1 MPASPYTARRTT
13 PSMTGTTRRVHPEWN
28 DAASVVF
35 VGGGPRTVGL
45 LERFA
50 ASASELLGGRDV
62 HIHVVDPYPA
72 GGGRIWRREQSRLL
86 WMNSMASDVTIFTDE
101 SVDCEGPIMPGPDLA
116 TWVAGEGAVI
126 LEEAGLDLP
135 GPMDFP
141 ARLVQAEYL
150 AWVWERVVRDLPATV
165 TTHLERAVELTTD
178 HRVILASGK
187 EIQADVVVLALG
199 YLDRLPTA
207 SEAAWAAQAADAG
220 LTYIPPGYTADV
232 DLDELWPAEN
242 VIVRGFGQAFIDLMV
257 LLTEGRGG
265 WYDECDG
272 LLTYHRSGDEPVL
285 YVGSRRG
292 VPYHAKLGYTVAG
305 TKPVPTRYLTNA
317 ALAEF
322 GDGVLD
328 FQTQIAPLIDKELA
342 FAHYQQLFT
351 AHPERTRWSWERLA
365 EVLDAWSPAGV
376 DAGAGD
382 AGAADAEFGAAVE
395 AGDAEFGAA
404 VEAAVPDPAD
414 RFVQAD
420 VDRPLA
426 GRFFDDRERFE
437 RFLTGVIET
446 DLLRRADPAYSADLA
461 VFNALLSI
469 YSVLSQAITE
479 GRLSDEDRV
488 RRVETEWHGFFSFV
502 ASGPPP
508 RRLEELLAL
517 HRAGIVRFA
526 GPDLDVALD
535 NDHFVARSP
544 DVAGEVHAR
553 AFVEARLPRPDVL
566 AATDP
571 LLRGLLDDG
580 VLAADELFAA
590 DGTSLGGGQLK
601 ADSHCRA
608 IQADGTVHPA
618 LFLLGP
624 SVSGSAGS
632 SGFSRPYFNGP
643 GFRQNDAVARHLLS
657 LLAPTVRKEE
667 RHAS

>member
-1 MPASPYTARRTT
+1 MSVAELHPWKEPPATI
-13 PSMTGTTRRVHPEWN
+13 
-28 DAASVVF
+28 VF

-50 ASASELLGGRDV
+50 ASAPDLLDGRDV
-62 HIHVVDPYPA
+62 EIHVVDPYPV

-86 WMNSMASDVTIFTDE
+86 WMNSMTSDVTIFTDE
-101 SVDCEGPIMPGPDLA
+101 SVECDGPIVPGPDLA

-126 LEEAGLDLP
+126 LEKAGIEQP

-141 ARLVQAEYL
+141 PRLVQAEYL

-165 TTHLERAVELTTD
+165 TTHRERAVELTAD
-178 HRVILASGK
+178 QRVVLESGR
-187 EIQADVVVLALG
+187 EIAAAAVILALG

-207 SEAAWAAQAADAG
+207 SESAWAAQAADAG

-232 DLDELWPAEN
+232 DLDGLWPKSP

-265 WYDECDG
+265 WYDECGG
-272 LLTYHRSGDEPVL
+272 LLTYHPSGDEPVL

-305 TKPVPTRYLTNA
+305 TKPVPTRYLTA
-317 ALAEF
+317 EAL
-322 GDGVLD
+322 GDGLLD
-328 FQTQIAPLIDKELA
+328 FDRDVAPLIDKELA
-342 FAHYQQLFT
+342 YAHYKQLFT
-351 AHPERTRWSWERLA
+351 AHPERVVGSWTEFENA
-365 EVLDAWSPAGV
+365 LDEWTPGFEAV
-376 DAGAGD
+376 
-382 AGAADAEFGAAVE
+382 AAS
-395 AGDAEFGAA
+395 
-404 VEAAVPDPAD
+404 AVPDPAD
-414 RFVQAD
+414 RFVRSEI
-420 VDRPLA
+420 DRPLA
-426 GRFFDDRERFE
+426 GRSFEDGAGFE
-437 RFLTGVIET
+437 RFMTGLIEG
-446 DLLRRADPAYSADLA
+446 DLVRRADPAYSADLA

-469 YSVLSQAITE
+469 YSVLSRAITE
-479 GRLSDEDRV
+479 GQLSDEDRV
-488 RRVETEWHGFFSFV
+488 RKVETEWHGFFSFV

-526 GPDLDVALD
+526 GPDLDVAID
-535 NDHFVARSP
+535 NDHFVAKSP
-544 DVAGEVHAR
+544 GVAREIQAR

-566 AATDP
+566 ATTDP
-571 LLRGLLDDG
+571 LLRGLLDSG
-580 VLAADELFAA
+580 ALAADELFAA

-601 ADSHCRA
+601 ADSRSRA
-608 IQADGTVHPA
+608 IRADGSTHEA

-632 SGFSRPYFNGP
+632 SGFSRPHFNGP
-643 GFRQNDAVARHLLS
+643 GFRQNDAVARDLLK

>member
-1 MPASPYTARRTT
+1 MTVAELRRSWEEPPAT
-13 PSMTGTTRRVHPEWN
+13 
-28 DAASVVF
+28 VVF

-50 ASASELLGGRDV
+50 ANAPELLGDREV
-62 HIHVVDPYPA
+62 EIHVVDQYPA

-86 WMNSMASDVTIFTDE
+86 WMNSMTSDVTIFTDE
-101 SVDCEGPIMPGPDLA
+101 SVECEGPVVPGPDLA

-126 LEEAGLDLP
+126 LERAGLDLP

-141 ARLVQAEYL
+141 PRLVQAEYL
-150 AWVWERVVRDLPATV
+150 AWVWNRVVRELPATV
-165 TTHLERAVELTTD
+165 TTHLERAVELTAD
-178 HRVILASGK
+178 QRVVLASGK

-207 SEAAWAAQAADAG
+207 SEAAWAAQAYDAG

-232 DLDELWPAEN
+232 DLDGLQPGDN
-242 VIVRGFGQAFIDLMV
+242 VIVRGFGQAFVDLMV

-265 WYDECDG
+265 WYDECDAP
-272 LLTYHRSGDEPVL
+272 LTYHPSGHEPIL

-292 VPYHAKLGYTVAG
+292 VPYHAKLSYTVAG
-305 TKPVPTRYLTNA
+305 TKPVPTRYLTKA
-317 ALAEF
+317 ALDEL
-322 GDGVLD
+322 GGGVLD
-328 FQTQIAPLIDKELA
+328 FDRDLRPLIDKELT
-342 FAHYQQLFT
+342 FAHYQQLFH
-351 AHPERTRWSWERLA
+351 AHPERTRWPWQQFA
-365 EVLDAWSPAGV
+365 GVLDRSLPTAP
-376 DAGAGD
+376 
-382 AGAADAEFGAAVE
+382 EFV
-395 AGDAEFGAA
+395 AA
-404 VEAAVPDPAD
+404 VEAAVPDPVD
-414 RFVQAD
+414 RFVRAE

-426 GRFFDDRERFE
+426 GRFFADRERFE
-437 RFLTGVIET
+437 RFLTGLIEA

-469 YSVLSQAITE
+469 YGVLSEAITE

-488 RRVETEWHGFFSFV
+488 RQVETEWHGFFSFV

-526 GPDLDVALD
+526 GPDLEVAID
-535 NDHFVARSP
+535 NDRFVARSP
-544 DVAGEVHAR
+544 AVPGEIRAR

-566 AATDP
+566 ATTDP
-571 LLRGLLDDG
+571 LLRGLLADG

-590 DGTSLGGGQLK
+590 DGKSLGGGQLK
-601 ADSHCRA
+601 ADAQCRA
-608 IQADGTVHPA
+608 IRADGTVHPS

-643 GFRQNDAVARHLLS
+643 GFRQNDAVARHLLE

>member
-1 MPASPYTARRTT
+1 MTVADLRRSWAEPPATI
-13 PSMTGTTRRVHPEWN
+13 
-28 DAASVVF
+28 VF

-50 ASASELLGGRDV
+50 ASADELLGGRAV

-72 GGGRIWRREQSRLL
+72 GGGRIWRRDQSRLL
-86 WMNSMASDVTIFTDE
+86 WMNSMTSDVTIFTDE
-101 SVDCEGPIMPGPDLA
+101 SVKCEGPIVPGPDLA

-126 LEEAGLDLP
+126 LERAGLEP
-135 GPMDFP
+135 AGPMDFP
-141 ARLVQAEYL
+141 PRLLQAEYL
-150 AWVWERVVRDLPATV
+150 AWVWDRVVRDLPATV
-165 TTHLERAVELTTD
+165 TTHLERAVELTPD

-187 EIQADVVVLALG
+187 EIAADIVVLALG

-207 SEAAWAAQAADAG
+207 SEAAWATRASEAG

-232 DLDELWPAEN
+232 DLSDLRPGEN
-242 VIVRGFGQAFIDLMV
+242 VIIRGFGQAFIDLMV

-272 LLTYHRSGDEPVL
+272 LLSYRPSGNEPIL

-305 TKPVPTRYLTNA
+305 TKPVPTRYLTKA
-317 ALAEF
+317 ALDAL

-328 FQTQIAPLIDKELA
+328 FQSQLSPLIDKELT

-351 AHPERTRWSWERLA
+351 AHPERTRWSWPRFA
-365 EVLDAWSPAGV
+365 AVLDRWSPR
-376 DAGAGD
+376 
-382 AGAADAEFGAAVE
+382 EFEAAVE
-395 AGDAEFGAA
+395 D
-404 VEAAVPDPAD
+404 AVPDPAD
-414 RFVQAD
+414 RFVRAE
-420 VDRPLA
+420 VDRPLS
-426 GRFFDDRERFE
+426 GRFFADRERFE
-437 RFLTGVIET
+437 QVLAGVIET
-446 DLLRRADPAYSADLA
+446 DLLRRVDASYSADLA

-469 YSVLSQAITE
+469 YSVLSVAITE

-488 RRVETEWHGFFSFV
+488 RHVETEWHGFFSFV

-526 GPDLDVALD
+526 GPDLDVAID
-535 NDHFVARSP
+535 NDQFVARSSG
-544 DVAGEVHAR
+544 VAAEIRAR

-571 LLRGLLDDG
+571 LLRGLLASG

-601 ADSHCRA
+601 ADSQCRA
-608 IQADGTVHPA
+608 IRADGTVHPS

-632 SGFSRPYFNGP
+632 SGFSRPHFNGA
-643 GFRQNDAVARHLLS
+643 GFQQNDAVARHLLK

>member
-1 MPASPYTARRTT
+1 MTVADLHPWKEPPAT
-13 PSMTGTTRRVHPEWN
+13 
-28 DAASVVF
+28 VVF
-35 VGGGPRTVGL
+35 VGGGPRTAGL

-50 ASASELLGGRDV
+50 ASADELLDGRRV
-62 HIHVVDPYPA
+62 EIHVVDPFPA

-86 WMNSMASDVTIFTDE
+86 WMNSMTSDVTIFTDE
-101 SVDCEGPIMPGPDLA
+101 SVECDGPIVPGPDLA

-126 LEEAGLDLP
+126 LEKAGLEPP

-141 ARLVQAEYL
+141 PRLVQAEYL
-150 AWVWERVVRDLPATV
+150 AWVWERVVRDLRATV
-165 TTHLERAVELTTD
+165 VTHPERAVELTAD
-178 HRVILASGK
+178 QRVILASGR
-187 EIQADVVVLALG
+187 EIAADAVVLALG

-207 SEAAWAAQAADAG
+207 SESAWAAQAADAG

-232 DLDELWPAEN
+232 DLDGLWPQAP
-242 VIVRGFGQAFIDLMV
+242 VIVRGFGQAFVDLMV

-272 LLTYHRSGDEPVL
+272 LLSYHPSGDEPIL

-292 VPYHAKLGYTVAG
+292 VPYHSKLGYTVPG
-305 TKPVPTRYLTNA
+305 TKPVPTRYLTKE
-317 ALAEF
+317 ALGE
-322 GDGVLD
+322 GVLD
-328 FQTQIAPLIDKELA
+328 FDRDVAPLIEKELA
-342 FAHYQQLFT
+342 YAHYQQLFT
-351 AHPERTRWSWERLA
+351 VHPERTRWPWEQFA
-365 EVLDAWSPAGV
+365 EALDAWSPGTTVSAVPGREARSGAGAEAES
-376 DAGAGD
+376 DAG
-382 AGAADAEFGAAVE
+382 FGAAVR
-395 AGDAEFGAA
+395 
-404 VEAAVPDPAD
+404 AAVPDAGD
-414 RFVQAD
+414 RFVRHE

-426 GRFFDDRERFE
+426 GRVFEDRDGFE
-437 RFLTGVIET
+437 RFLTELIEN

-469 YSVLSQAITE
+469 YSVLSRAITD
-479 GRLSDEDRV
+479 GQLSDEDRV

-526 GPDLDVALD
+526 GPDLEVAID
-535 NDHFVARSP
+535 NDQFVATSSA
-544 DVAGEVHAR
+544 VVGEIRAR

-566 AATDP
+566 ATADP
-571 LLRGLLDDG
+571 LLRGLLDSG
-580 VLAADELFAA
+580 ALAADELFAA

-601 ADSHCRA
+601 ADSRCRA
-608 IQADGTVHPA
+608 IRSDGSTQET

-632 SGFSRPYFNGP
+632 SGFSRPHFNGP
-643 GFRQNDAVARHLLS
+643 GFRQNDAVARDLLK

>member
-1 MPASPYTARRTT
+1 MSVAELRPWKEPPATI
-13 PSMTGTTRRVHPEWN
+13 
-28 DAASVVF
+28 VF

-50 ASASELLGGRDV
+50 ASAPELLEGRDV
-62 HIHVVDPYPA
+62 EIHVVDPYPV

-86 WMNSMASDVTIFTDE
+86 WMNSMTSDVTIFTDE
-101 SVDCEGPIMPGPDLA
+101 SVECDGPIVPGPDLA

-126 LEEAGLDLP
+126 LEKAGLEQP

-141 ARLVQAEYL
+141 PRLVQAEYL
-150 AWVWERVVRDLPATV
+150 AWVWERVVRDLRATV
-165 TTHLERAVELTTD
+165 TTHRERAVELTAD
-178 HRVILASGK
+178 QRVILESGQ
-187 EIQADVVVLALG
+187 EIAADAVILALG

-207 SEAAWAAQAADAG
+207 SESAWAAQAADAG

-232 DLDELWPAEN
+232 DLDGLWPKSP

-272 LLTYHRSGDEPVL
+272 LLTYHPSGDEPIL

-305 TKPVPTRYLTNA
+305 TKPVPTRYLTA
-317 ALAEF
+317 EAL
-322 GDGVLD
+322 GKGLLD
-328 FQTQIAPLIDKELA
+328 FDRDVAPLIEKELA
-342 FAHYQQLFT
+342 YAHYKQLFT
-351 AHPERTRWSWERLA
+351 AHPERVRWSWEEFA
-365 EVLDAWSPAGV
+365 KVLDDWTPQ
-376 DAGAGD
+376 
-382 AGAADAEFGAAVE
+382 EFEAAV
-395 AGDAEFGAA
+395 
-404 VEAAVPDPAD
+404 VAAVPDPAD
-414 RFVQAD
+414 RFVRGE

-426 GRFFDDRERFE
+426 GRLFEDRERFE
-437 RFLTGVIET
+437 RFMTGLIEG
-446 DLLRRADPAYSADLA
+446 DLVRRADSAYSADLA

-469 YSVLSQAITE
+469 YSVLSRAITE
-479 GRLSDEDRV
+479 GQLSDEDRV
-488 RRVETEWHGFFSFV
+488 RKVETEWHGFFSFV

-517 HRAGIVRFA
+517 HRAGVVRFA
-526 GPDLDVALD
+526 GPELEVAID
-535 NDHFVARSP
+535 NDRFVAKSP
-544 DVAGEVHAR
+544 NIDGEIRAR

-566 AATDP
+566 ATTDP
-571 LLRGLLDDG
+571 LLRGLLDSG
-580 VLAADELFAA
+580 ALAADELFAA

-601 ADSHCRA
+601 ADSRSRA
-608 IQADGTVHPA
+608 IRADGSTHEA

-632 SGFSRPYFNGP
+632 SGFSRPHFNGP
-643 GFRQNDAVARHLLS
+643 GFRQNDAVARDLLK

>member
-1 MPASPYTARRTT
+1 MSVAELHPWKEPPATI
-13 PSMTGTTRRVHPEWN
+13 
-28 DAASVVF
+28 VF

-50 ASASELLGGRDV
+50 ASAPELLEGRDV
-62 HIHVVDPYPA
+62 EIHVVDPYPV

-86 WMNSMASDVTIFTDE
+86 WMNSMTSDVTIFTDE
-101 SVDCEGPIMPGPDLA
+101 SVECDGPIVPGPDLA

-126 LEEAGLDLP
+126 LEKAGLEQP

-141 ARLVQAEYL
+141 PRLVQAEYL

-165 TTHLERAVELTTD
+165 TTHRERAVGLTAD
-178 HRVILASGK
+178 QRVILESGR
-187 EIQADVVVLALG
+187 EIAADAVILALG

-207 SEAAWAAQAADAG
+207 SESAWAAQAADAG

-232 DLDELWPAEN
+232 DLDGLWPKSP

-272 LLTYHRSGDEPVL
+272 LLTYHPSGDEPVL

-305 TKPVPTRYLTNA
+305 TKPVPTRYLTA
-317 ALAEF
+317 EALGE
-322 GDGVLD
+322 GLLD
-328 FQTQIAPLIDKELA
+328 FDRDVAPLIEKELA
-342 FAHYQQLFT
+342 YAHYKQLFT
-351 AHPERTRWSWERLA
+351 AHPERVRGSW
-365 EVLDAWSPAGV
+365 DQF
-376 DAGAGD
+376 AGALDDWTPVGR
-382 AGAADAEFGAAVE
+382 GADREFETAV
-395 AGDAEFGAA
+395 A
-404 VEAAVPDPAD
+404 AAVPDSAD
-414 RFVQAD
+414 RFVRHE

-426 GRFFDDRERFE
+426 GRSFEDREGFE
-437 RFLTGVIET
+437 RFMIRLIEG
-446 DLLRRADPAYSADLA
+446 DLVRRADPAYSADLA

-469 YSVLSQAITE
+469 YSVLSRAITE
-479 GRLSDEDRV
+479 GQLTDEDRV
-488 RRVETEWHGFFSFV
+488 RKVETEWHGFFSFV

-526 GPDLDVALD
+526 GPELDVAID
-535 NDHFVARSP
+535 NDRFVAKSP
-544 DVAGEVHAR
+544 DIAGEIVAR

-566 AATDP
+566 ATTDP
-571 LLRGLLDDG
+571 LLRGLLDSG
-580 VLAADELFAA
+580 ALAADELFAA

-601 ADSHCRA
+601 ADSRSRA
-608 IQADGTVHPA
+608 IRADGSTHEA

-643 GFRQNDAVARHLLS
+643 GFRQNDAVARDLLT

>member
-1 MPASPYTARRTT
+1 MPASPYPLRPT
-13 PSMTGTTRRVHPEWN
+13 PPFMTGTTLRVHPEWN

-50 ASASELLGGRDV
+50 ASAEELLGGRPV
-62 HIHVVDPYPA
+62 EVHVVDPYPA

-86 WMNSMASDVTIFTDE
+86 WMNSMTSDVTIFTDE
-101 SVDCEGPIMPGPDLA
+101 SVECEGPITPGPDLA

-126 LEEAGLDLP
+126 LEKAGLDLP

-141 ARLVQAEYL
+141 PRLVQAEYL

-187 EIQADVVVLALG
+187 EIRADVVVLALG

-272 LLTYHRSGDEPVL
+272 VLTYHPSGDEPVL

-305 TKPVPTRYLTNA
+305 TKPVPTRYLTKA

-328 FQTQIAPLIDKELA
+328 FQSQIAPLIDKELA

-351 AHPERTRWSWERLA
+351 AHPERTRWPWERFA
-365 EVLDAWSPAGV
+365 EALDSWRPGGPASDDAFGV
-376 DAGAGD
+376 
-382 AGAADAEFGAAVE
+382 AVC
-395 AGDAEFGAA
+395 
-404 VEAAVPDPAD
+404 AAVPDPAD
-414 RFVQAD
+414 RFVRSE
-420 VDRPLA
+420 VDRPLG
-426 GRFFDDRERFE
+426 GRFFGDRERFE
-437 RFLTGVIET
+437 RFLTGLIET

-526 GPDLDVALD
+526 GPDLEVAID
-535 NDHFVARSP
+535 NDHFVARSTG
-544 DVAGEVHAR
+544 VAGEIRAR

-566 AATDP
+566 ATTDP
-571 LLRGLLDDG
+571 LLRGLLESG

-632 SGFSRPYFNGP
+632 SGFSRPHFNGP

>member
-1 MPASPYTARRTT
+1 MTVAELRRPWEEPPAT
-13 PSMTGTTRRVHPEWN
+13 
-28 DAASVVF
+28 VVF
-35 VGGGPRTVGL
+35 VGGGPRTVGV

-50 ASASELLGGRDV
+50 ASAPELLGDRPV
-62 HIHVVDPYPA
+62 EIHVVDPYPA

-86 WMNSMASDVTIFTDE
+86 WMNSMTSDVTIFTDE
-101 SVDCEGPIMPGPDLA
+101 SVECDGPIVPGPDLA
-116 TWVAGEGAVI
+116 TWVAGEGAVR
-126 LEEAGLDLP
+126 LERAGLEVP

-141 ARLVQAEYL
+141 PRLVQAEYL

-165 TTHLERAVELTTD
+165 TTHLEAAVELTPD

-187 EIQADVVVLALG
+187 EIVADIVVLAIG

-232 DLDELWPAEN
+232 DLDGLWPKEN

-272 LLTYHRSGDEPVL
+272 ILTYHPSGDEPVL

-305 TKPVPTRYLTNA
+305 TKPVPTRYLTSA
-317 ALAEF
+317 ALEAF
-322 GDGVLD
+322 GPGPLD
-328 FQTQIAPLIDKELA
+328 FDRQVRPLIDKELA
-342 FAHYQQLFT
+342 FAHYQRLFT
-351 AHPERTRWSWERLA
+351 AHPERTSWSWDRFG
-365 EVLDAWSPAGV
+365 EVLDRFPV
-376 DAGAGD
+376 DDSG
-382 AGAADAEFGAAVE
+382 FVS
-395 AGDAEFGAA
+395 A

-414 RFVQAD
+414 RFVRAH
-420 VDRPLA
+420 VDRPLSGTSFA
-426 GRFFDDRERFE
+426 DRDELERS
-437 RFLTGVIET
+437 LTELIET
-446 DLLRRADPAYSADLA
+446 DLLRRADPSYSADLA
-461 VFNALLSI
+461 VFNALLTI
-469 YSVLSQAITE
+469 YAVLSRASVE
-479 GRLSDEDRV
+479 GRFSAEDRV

-526 GPDLDVALD
+526 GPDLEVAI
-535 NDHFVARSP
+535 DHNKFVAQSP
-544 DVAGEVHAR
+544 QVTGRIEAR
-553 AFVEARLPRPDVL
+553 ALVEARLPRPDVL
-566 AATDP
+566 ASTDP
-571 LLRGLLDDG
+571 LLRGLLESG

-601 ADSHCRA
+601 ADSESRA
-608 IQADGTVHPA
+608 IQADATVHPA

-632 SGFSRPYFNGP
+632 SGFSRPHFNGP
-643 GFRQNDAVARHLLS
+643 GFRQNDAVARALLG
-657 LLAPTVRKEE
+657 LLEPTVRKEE

>member
-1 MPASPYTARRTT
+1 MNGRPDLRSVT
-13 PSMTGTTRRVHPEWN
+13 PGVENPPPF
-28 DAASVVF
+28 AASTPEAAIVVF

-45 LERFA
+45 LDRFA
-50 ASASELLGGRDV
+50 ASAEELLGGRPV
-62 HIHVVDPYPA
+62 EVHVVDPYPA

-101 SVDCEGPIMPGPDLA
+101 SVECEGPITPGPDLA

-126 LEEAGLDLP
+126 LEKAGLDLP

-141 ARLVQAEYL
+141 PRLVQAEYL

-187 EIQADVVVLALG
+187 EIRADVVVLALG

-207 SEAAWAAQAADAG
+207 SEAAWVAQAADAG

-265 WYDECDG
+265 WYDECDDG
-272 LLTYHRSGDEPVL
+272 VLTYHPSGDEPVL

-305 TKPVPTRYLTNA
+305 TKPVPTRYLTKT
-317 ALAEF
+317 ALAEL

-351 AHPERTRWSWERLA
+351 AHPERTRWSWERFA
-365 EVLDAWSPAGV
+365 EVLHRWQPGDGASGDVFGV
-376 DAGAGD
+376 
-382 AGAADAEFGAAVE
+382 AVR
-395 AGDAEFGAA
+395 
-404 VEAAVPDPAD
+404 AAVPDPAD
-414 RFVQAD
+414 RFVRSE

-426 GRFFDDRERFE
+426 GRLFADRERFE

-517 HRAGIVRFA
+517 HRAGIIRFA
-526 GPDLDVALD
+526 GPDLEVAID
-535 NDHFVARSP
+535 NDHFVARSAG
-544 DVAGEVHAR
+544 VADEIRAR

-566 AATDP
+566 ATTDP
-571 LLRGLLDDG
+571 LLRGLLESG
-580 VLAADELFAA
+580 VLAADELLAA

-632 SGFSRPYFNGP
+632 SGFSRPHFNGP
-643 GFRQNDAVARHLLS
+643 GFRQNDAVARHLLG

>member
-1 MPASPYTARRTT
+1 VEGVARDGRV
-13 PSMTGTTRRVHPEWN
+13 RRWW
-28 DAASVVF
+28 AAD
-35 VGGGPRTVGL
+35 GL

-50 ASASELLGGRDV
+50 ANAEELLDGRDIHV
-62 HIHVVDPYPA
+62 HVVDPYPA

-86 WMNSMASDVTIFTDE
+86 WMNSMTSDVTIFTDQ
-101 SVDCEGPIMPGPDLA
+101 SVECDGPIVPGPDLA

-126 LEEAGLDLP
+126 LEKAGLEQP

-141 ARLVQAEYL
+141 PRLVQAEYL

-165 TTHLERAVELTTD
+165 TTHRERAVELTAD
-178 HRVILASGK
+178 QRVILESGQ
-187 EIQADVVVLALG
+187 EIAADAVVLALG

-207 SEAAWAAQAADAG
+207 SEAAWAAQTADAG

-232 DLDELWPAEN
+232 DLDELTSS

-272 LLTYHRSGDEPVL
+272 LLTYHPSGDEPIL

-305 TKPVPTRYLTNA
+305 TKPVATRYLTKD
-317 ALAEF
+317 AL
-322 GDGVLD
+322 GNGVLD
-328 FQTQIAPLIDKELA
+328 FDRDVLPLIEKELA
-342 FAHYQQLFT
+342 YAHYRQLFT
-351 AHPERTRWSWERLA
+351 AHPERTRWPWERFA
-365 EVLDAWSPAGV
+365 EVLDSWSSAF
-376 DAGAGD
+376 DT
-382 AGAADAEFGAAVE
+382 AV
-395 AGDAEFGAA
+395 A
-404 VEAAVPDPAD
+404 AAVPDEAD
-414 RFVQAD
+414 RFVRHE

-426 GRFFDDRERFE
+426 DRFFEDREGFE
-437 RFLTGVIET
+437 GFLTRLIEN
-446 DLLRRADPAYSADLA
+446 DLLRRADPSYSPDLA

-469 YSVLSQAITE
+469 YSVLSRAITE
-479 GRLSDEDRV
+479 GQLSDEDRV

-526 GPDLDVALD
+526 GPDLDVAID

-544 DVAGEVHAR
+544 GVAGEIHAR

-566 AATDP
+566 ATTDP
-571 LLRGLLDDG
+571 LLRGLLDSG
-580 VLAADELFAA
+580 ALAADELFAG

-601 ADSHCRA
+601 ADSQSRA
-608 IQADGTVHPA
+608 IRSDGSTHDA

-632 SGFSRPYFNGP
+632 SGFSRPHFNGP
-643 GFRQNDAVARHLLS
+643 GFRQNDAVARDLLN

>member
-1 MPASPYTARRTT
+1 MSQVTTIHRRPT
-13 PSMTGTTRRVHPEWN
+13 
-28 DAASVVF
+28 VVF

-50 ASASELLGGRDV
+50 ASAGELLDDGQV
-62 HIHVVDPYPA
+62 EIHVVDPFPA

-86 WMNSMASDVTIFTDE
+86 WMNSMTSDVTIFTDE
-101 SVDCEGPIMPGPDLA
+101 SVECEGPIRPGPDLA
-116 TWVAGEGAVI
+116 TWVAGAGATI
-126 LEEAGLDLP
+126 LERAGIEQP

-141 ARLVQAEYL
+141 PRLVQAEYL
-150 AWVWERVVRDLPATV
+150 SWVWERVVRDLPATV
-165 TTHLERAVELTTD
+165 TTHLERAVELTPD
-178 HRVILASGK
+178 QRVILASGH
-187 EIQADVVVLALG
+187 EIQADLVVLALG

-207 SEAAWAAQAADAG
+207 SETAWAARASEAG

-232 DLDELWPAEN
+232 DLGGLQPRER

-257 LLTEGRGG
+257 LLTEARGG
-265 WYDECDG
+265 WYDEHDG
-272 LLTYHRSGDEPVL
+272 LLTYHPSGAEPIL

-305 TKPVPTRYLTNA
+305 TKPVPTRYLTKD
-317 ALAEF
+317 ALDAL

-328 FQTQIAPLIDKELA
+328 FDRQIQPLIDKELA

-351 AHPERTRWSWERLA
+351 AHPERTRWEWTLFRD
-365 EVLDAWSPAGV
+365 VLDRSLP
-376 DAGAGD
+376 DAPD
-382 AGAADAEFGAAVE
+382 FVAAVE
-395 AGDAEFGAA
+395 T
-404 VEAAVPDPAD
+404 AVPDPLD
-414 RFVQAD
+414 RFVRSA
-420 VDRPLA
+420 VDRPLH
-426 GRFFDDRERFE
+426 GRFFEDWYTFE
-437 RFLTGVIET
+437 QFLTELIET
-446 DLLRRADPAYSADLA
+446 DLLRRANPEYSADLA
-461 VFNALLSI
+461 VFNALLSV
-469 YSVLSQAITE
+469 YSVLSVAITE

-526 GPDLDVALD
+526 GPDLEVAID
-535 NDHFVARSP
+535 NDHFVAQSP
-544 DVAGEVHAR
+544 AVPGKIQAR

-571 LLRGLLDDG
+571 LLRGLLADG
-580 VLAADELFAA
+580 TLAADELFAT

-601 ADSHCRA
+601 ADAQSRA
-608 IQADGTVHPA
+608 IRADGSVHPR

-632 SGFSRPYFNGP
+632 SGFSRPHFNGP
-643 GFRQNDAVARHLLS
+643 GFRQNDAVARNLLT
-657 LLAPTVRKEE
+657 LLAPAVRKEE

>member
-1 MPASPYTARRTT
+1 M
-13 PSMTGTTRRVHPEWN
+13 
-28 DAASVVF
+28 D
-35 VGGGPRTVGL
+35 
-45 LERFA
+45 RFA
-50 ASASELLGGRDV
+50 ASAGELLGGRPV
-62 HIHVVDPYPA
+62 EIHVVDPYPA

-101 SVDCEGPIMPGPDLA
+101 SVECEGPITPGPDLA
-116 TWVAGEGAVI
+116 TWAAGEGAVI
-126 LEEAGLDLP
+126 LEKAGLDLP

-141 ARLVQAEYL
+141 PRLVQAEYL
-150 AWVWERVVRDLPATV
+150 AWVWDRVVRDLPATV
-165 TTHLERAVELTTD
+165 TTHLERAVGLTTD
-178 HRVILASGK
+178 HRVVLASGK
-187 EIQADVVVLALG
+187 EIHADVVVLALG

-220 LTYIPPGYTADV
+220 LTYIPPCYTADV

-272 LLTYHRSGDEPVL
+272 VLTYHPSGDEPVL

-305 TKPVPTRYLTNA
+305 TKPVPTRYLTRA

-328 FQTQIAPLIDKELA
+328 FQRQIAPLIDKELA
-342 FAHYQQLFT
+342 FAHYRQLFT
-351 AHPERTRWSWERLA
+351 AHPERTRWPWERFA
-365 EVLDAWSPAGV
+365 EVLDSWRPG
-376 DAGAGD
+376 GD
-382 AGAADAEFGAAVE
+382 ASGDVF
-395 AGDAEFGAA
+395 GDA
-404 VEAAVPDPAD
+404 VRTAVPDPAD
-414 RFVQAD
+414 RFVRSE

-426 GRFFDDRERFE
+426 GRFFGDPERFE

-446 DLLRRADPAYSADLA
+446 DLLRRADPSYSADLA

-488 RRVETEWHGFFSFV
+488 RRVETDWHGFFSFV

-517 HRAGIVRFA
+517 HRAGIIRFA
-526 GPDLDVALD
+526 GPDLEVAID
-535 NDHFVARSP
+535 NDHFVARSTG
-544 DVAGEVHAR
+544 VAGEIHAR

-566 AATDP
+566 ATTDP
-571 LLRGLLDDG
+571 LLRGLLESG
-580 VLAADELFAA
+580 LLAADELFAA
-590 DGTSLGGGQLK
+590 DGTSLGGGLLK

-632 SGFSRPYFNGP
+632 SGFSRPHFNGP
-643 GFRQNDAVARHLLS
+643 GFRQNDAVARRLLG